1 MRFLIIDQCSGSKEV
16 PNNASEF
23 SAADIDEHGREGLL
37 ARDGVPAI
45 PARQLYT
52 GRQQGYIDSA
62 VDRLRAAG
70 DTVDRLYISAGF
82 GLVDEETELPPYN
95 VTFAGMNS
103 SAIDE
108 RATRLGIPADVREAV
123 QATPPYDIVVLALGS
138 DYYRACAVESVLDA
152 IPSET
157 LGVIF
162 NQEALATEREHIVSI
177 PARTTEAKEHGA
189 IVVAL
194 KGKFLQNLADHRSRG
209 AAMEKLS
216 DLVEYCTTEP
226 TTQTGLSEYD

>member
-1 MRFLIIDQCSGSKEV
+1 MRFLIIDQCSGSKDV
-16 PNNASEF
+16 PDNASEF
-23 SAADIDEHGREGLL
+23 DAAEIDEHGREGLL

-108 RATRLGIPADVREAV
+108 RATRLGIPNAVRDTTRTE
-123 QATPPYDIVVLALGS
+123 PLYDIVILALGS
-138 DYYRACAVESVLDA
+138 DYYRACDLEQALDTL
-152 IPSET
+152 PDET
-157 LGVIF
+157 TGVVF
-162 NQEALATEREHIVSI
+162 NQEAAAADRVNVISI
-177 PARTTEAKEHGA
+177 PARTAEAAHHGT

-194 KGKFLQNLADHRSRG
+194 KGKFLQNLSIHRSRG
-209 AAMEKLS
+209 AVVQEPS
-216 DLVEYCTTEP
+216 DVVEYCTTEP
-226 TTQTGLSEYD
+226 TTQTGLGEYE

>member
-1 MRFLIIDQCSGSKEV
+1 MRFLIIDQCSGSKDV
-16 PNNASEF
+16 PDNTSECGV
-23 SAADIDEHGREGLL
+23 DEIDEHGREGLL

-45 PARQLYT
+45 SARQLYT
-52 GRQQGYIDSA
+52 GRQQQYIDSA

-95 VTFAGMNS
+95 VTFAGMS
-103 SAIDE
+103 ASAIDE
-108 RATRLGIPADVREAV
+108 QAARLEIPTDVRTAV
-123 QATPPYDIVVLALGS
+123 QATPSYDVVFLALGR
-138 DYYRACAVESVLDA
+138 DYYRACDVESVLDA

-157 LGVIF
+157 LGVVF
-162 NQEALATEREHIVSI
+162 NQEALATERKHIVSI
-177 PARTTEAKEHGA
+177 PARTTEAKEHGT

-209 AAMEKLS
+209 VAIQKLS
-216 DLVEYCTTEP
+216 DIVEYCTTEP